1 MGDITYLPV
10 RGGTNLYLATVLDC
24 YSGRLV
30 GFSIAD
36 HMRTELAQ
44 DALKAAKNLRGGLGG
59 AIFHSDHGSVY
70 TCKSY
75 KNLCSRLR
83 VTQSM
88 GAVGT
93 SADNA
98 FAESFNSTM
107 KREVL
112 QARQVFPVGAGSQ
125 I

>member
-1 MGDITYLPV
+1 MRV
-10 RGGTNLYLATVLDC
+10 
-24 YSGRLV
+24 V

-44 DALKAAKNLRGGLGG
+44 DALKAAKNLRGGCEG

-70 TCKSY
+70 TSESY
-75 KNLCSRLR
+75 KTLCKKLR
-83 VTQSM
+83 GTQSM

-93 SADNA
+93 SADHA
-98 FAESFNSTM
+98 FAELFNSTM

-112 QARQVFPVGAGSQ
+112 QARQVFPIRAGSK